1 MRPKIQAR
9 GPAKLNLALS
19 VAAPQADGMHPI
31 ASWMM
36 TVDLFDDLELVRL
49 PIGYPSRYAI
59 TWHEDALR
67 KTDIDWSVSKD
78 LTVLAHNALEQAVGR
93 ALAVQAR
100 VQKRIPVGGG
110 LGGGSADAAAML
122 HGLNRLFELG
132 LSSEDLAAIGGPLG
146 SDIAFQVHGGAGV
159 VAGLGERIEL
169 IPPPSSLHAV
179 LMFPETVCPTGPVYR
194 RFDDLQPNAQA
205 DEDRV
210 RRLATRPLQRDSPF
224 NDLAAAALDLHP
236 NLQGDIDRI
245 RPIVERP
252 IHVSGSGSTLFTLC
266 DDSLQA
272 DLLAA
277 VVSEQLQIPAIA
289 VQTAPGLNLGEVE
302 R

>member
-1 MRPKIQAR
+1 
-9 GPAKLNLALS
+9 
-19 VAAPQADGMHPI
+19 
-31 ASWMM
+31 
-36 TVDLFDDLELVRL
+36 
-49 PIGYPSRYAI
+49 
-59 TWHEDALR
+59 
-67 KTDIDWSVSKD
+67 
-78 LTVLAHNALEQAVGR
+78 
-93 ALAVQAR
+93 
-100 VQKRIPVGGG
+100 
-110 LGGGSADAAAML
+110 
-122 HGLNRLFELG
+122 
-132 LSSEDLAAIGGPLG
+132 
-146 SDIAFQVHGGAGV
+146 
-159 VAGLGERIEL
+159 
-169 IPPPSSLHAV
+169 
-179 LMFPETVCPTGPVYR
+179 MFPETVCPTGPVYR